1 MRAVVDLGTNSARL
15 LITEGPKAIARDL
28 VITRLGRGVDK
39 TGILSQE
46 GMAAAIQALLR
57 FKEQTAAYN
66 VVPIVVATSAVRDG
80 ANQGQFVE
88 MVREA
93 VGWDVCVLSG
103 EEEAEYSFRGAV
115 LAAVRDGHGPV
126 AVVDIGGGST
136 EILVG
141 TKSGTL
147 LGGGSVPVG
156 AVRMTERHITSYP
169 IPSSEL
175 QSLEAEARE
184 LLQPLADAAKS
195 AGPSA
200 LIAVGG
206 TATTLAAMDLELTE
220 YDPVKV
226 TGRVLTE
233 ARLRRIYR
241 QLGKLSLAELTQLPC
256 LQRGREDIIAA
267 GTGILL
273 TVCQLLGFDECTV
286 SDGDLLMGILSG

>member
-103 EEEAEYSFRGAV
+103 GKKQNTRSAEQYWPQSGMAMGLWQSSI
-115 LAAVRDGHGPV
+115 LAAAAR
-126 AVVDIGGGST
+126 
-136 EILVG
+136 
-141 TKSGTL
+141 KSW
-147 LGGGSVPVG
+147 
-156 AVRMTERHITSYP
+156 
-169 IPSSEL
+169 
-175 QSLEAEARE
+175 
-184 LLQPLADAAKS
+184 
-195 AGPSA
+195 
-200 LIAVGG
+200 
-206 TATTLAAMDLELTE
+206 
-220 YDPVKV
+220 
-226 TGRVLTE
+226 
-233 ARLRRIYR
+233 
-241 QLGKLSLAELTQLPC
+241 
-256 LQRGREDIIAA
+256 
-267 GTGILL
+267 
-273 TVCQLLGFDECTV
+273 
-286 SDGDLLMGILSG
+286 